1 MRRRPAALALAT
13 ALTLGLTAAPALAA
27 PGPPVSPSAAA
38 ALEAAKP
45 PNFDPLTPS
54 ANPVELTSD
63 PRDLGK
69 VTYTYNGQTHTVQ
82 DYLNRA
88 AQGFLV
94 LDGTRI
100 LDEWYAP
107 GYSKDSLFQSWSM
120 AKSYTADAIGV
131 ALGEG
136 KIHSI
141 DDTAGT
147 YVPELADTAY
157 GSVTI
162 RNLLRMASGIGWN
175 ETIDDV
181 PLHVGVSLGLYSTLQ
196 FAATRTKAVEQGTQ
210 FNYTSL
216 NTAVLALVLQKATGK
231 PYYRYLQEKI
241 WGPGG
246 MAGTAY
252 VGNDSHGDA
261 LGYCCIYATDR
272 DFARMGKLMLDGG
285 RGVIPAS
292 WVSQVGTPSGVS
304 PSYGLGWWIDGTDG
318 YYASGLGGQLI
329 YVSTKYRVVI
339 VKSTFLNPDESET
352 LPAFRAVAAEVARTR
367 VTPPAAG

>member
-1 MRRRPAALALAT
+1 MRRRPAALALAA
-13 ALTLGLTAAPALAA
+13 ALALGLTAAPALAA
-27 PGPPVSPSAAA
+27 PGPPGPPVSPTTAA
-38 ALEAAKP
+38 ALEAADL
-45 PNFDPLTPS
+45 PNFDRLTPS
-54 ANPVELTSD
+54 THPVELTSD

-69 VTYTYNGQTHTVQ
+69 VTYTYNGQTHTVR

-136 KIHSI
+136 RIRSI
-141 DDTAGT
+141 DDTAGA
-147 YVPELADTAY
+147 YVPELANTAY

-175 ETIDDV
+175 ETVDDV

-196 FAATRTKAVEQGTQ
+196 FAATRTKAVDQGTQ

-216 NTAVLALVLQKATGK
+216 NTAVLALVLQRATGE

-285 RGVIPAS
+285 RGVVPAS
-292 WVSQVGTPSGVS
+292 WVSQVGTPSGVN
-304 PSYGLGWWIDGTDG
+304 PSYGLGWWIDGQDG

-367 VTPPAAG
+367 